1 MSGKGQMRQDRAS
14 DGVAVASGP
23 IVAPGANAALAP
35 VGELRSSDAGVG
47 GNSVQTVVRNSDS
60 VVSEGVSHSLTHY
73 QSPEGVGTVLLA
85 LGVFS
90 LSSPRR
96 TELATEIEAASI
108 TGQQLRDL
116 ESYIHEGEPD
126 AGKARR
132 FLTAIV
138 CDLAKLRDAV
148 EGLAKFRAL
157 NSRPAKDNG
166 PAHMVNIPVG
176 SACCPCNACVAKRGK
191 TAAEPWDHDWQCR
204 VAYCLHNSDRRTVA
218 ELAAFLA
225 VSESTA
231 KLMVER
237 GRVLSQSTYVEGIKA
252 PRDWKR
258 IERDEKGGAERL
270 REFREATRSGRL
282 RMMQGEA

>member
-1 MSGKGQMRQDRAS
+1 MA
-14 DGVAVASGP
+14 
-23 IVAPGANAALAP
+23 IVDPGANAAVSPTVDNLS
-35 VGELRSSDAGVG
+35 ERKGVG
-47 GNSVQTVVRNSDS
+47 DRSVQSVVRNSDS
-60 VVSEGVSHSLTHY
+60 VVSEGVNHSLIHY
-73 QSPEGVGTVLLA
+73 QSTEDVVTVLLA

-96 TELATEIEAASI
+96 TALASEIEAASI

-148 EGLAKFRAL
+148 DGLTKFRAL
-157 NSRPAKDNG
+157 NGRTAKDDS
-166 PAHMVNIPVG
+166 PAHMVNMPIGTPSCLCHTCREHRAG
-176 SACCPCNACVAKRGK
+176 L
-191 TAAEPWDHDWQCR
+191 AAEPWDHDRQCR
-204 VAYCLHNSDRRTVA
+204 VAYCLHRGDRRTVA
-218 ELAAFLA
+218 EVAALLD
-225 VSESTA
+225 VSEATVGI
-231 KLMVER
+231 MVER
-237 GRVLSQSTYVEGIKA
+237 GKVLSSSAYVEDIKA

>member
-1 MSGKGQMRQDRAS
+1 M
-14 DGVAVASGP
+14 
-23 IVAPGANAALAP
+23 
-35 VGELRSSDAGVG
+35 
-47 GNSVQTVVRNSDS
+47 
-60 VVSEGVSHSLTHY
+60 SHSLTHY
-73 QSPEGVGTVLLA
+73 QSAEGVGTVLLA

-96 TELATEIEAASI
+96 TALATEIEAASI

-148 EGLAKFRAL
+148 DGLAKFRAL

-166 PAHMVNIPVG
+166 PAHMVNMPIGTPSCLCHTCREHRAG
-176 SACCPCNACVAKRGK
+176 L
-191 TAAEPWDHDWQCR
+191 AAEPWDHDRQCR
-204 VAYCLHNSDRRTVA
+204 VAYCLHKGDRRTVA
-218 ELAAFLA
+218 EVAALLG
-225 VSESTA
+225 VSETTVGV
-231 KLMVER
+231 MVER
-237 GRVLSQSTYVEGIKA
+237 GKVLSSSAYVEDVKA

-282 RMMQGEA
+282 RLLQGEA